1 MSNKATIEID
11 ADAGTV
17 SVLPPEKDPRTL
29 GKRQV
34 ETTKAE
40 LVATIL
46 AMQSRELMAM
56 SKQELMA
63 RQLVML
69 EG

>member
-1 MSNKATIEID
+1 MSNKANLEID
-11 ADAGTV
+11 AEAGTV
-17 SVLPPEKDPRTL
+17 TVMLPDEDLRTL
-29 GKRQV
+29 GTSQV

-46 AMQSRELMAM
+46 AMQSRELMEM

-63 RQLVML
+63 RHLAML
-69 EG
+69 ER

>member
-1 MSNKATIEID
+1 MSNKATLEID

-17 SVLPPEKDPRTL
+17 TVLLPEEDLRTI
-29 GKRQV
+29 GSRQV

-46 AMQSRELMAM
+46 SMQSRELMVM
-56 SKQELMA
+56 SKQELID
-63 RQLVML
+63 RNLVML
-69 EG
+69 EK

>member
-17 SVLPPEKDPRTL
+17 TVLLPEEDLRTL
-29 GKRQV
+29 GMHQV
-34 ETTKAE
+34 DTSKAE

-63 RQLVML
+63 RHLVML
-69 EG
+69 EK